1 MSALVVWDDD
11 FVEYELDGAS
21 VADVLDRVR
30 GLNGQNRSLV
40 TVFLGDA
47 HLAAGGSSSDGI
59 VLYVSLDGSSF
70 DQLTRGTCGGET
82 IQVVAGGQAAD
93 YDSRF
98 VVGLALAERALLSF
112 MNDGSLAPDLDWE
125 RS

>member
-1 MSALVVWDDD
+1 MRALVVWDDD
-11 FVEYELDGAS
+11 LVEHELDGAS

-30 GLNGQNRSLV
+30 ELNGHTRSVV
-40 TVFLGDA
+40 TVFVGDA

-70 DQLTRGTCGGET
+70 DQLTRGTCDGEP
-82 IQVVAGGQAAD
+82 IHVVAGGQAAA
-93 YDSRF
+93 YESRF
-98 VVGLALAERALLSF
+98 VVDLALAGRAVQEF
-112 MNDGSLAPDLDWE
+112 MNDGGLAPDLDWE